1 MTGHNSMNKLAIWAV
16 TPNGAALAA
25 KLAKSLPDADL
36 FLSANL
42 ETPDNV
48 PAFTFTRLSDALSDT
63 CRSYSGH
70 IFIMSAG
77 IVVRLIAPH
86 IRHKTADPAVVVM
99 DEAGY
104 HAVSLLSGHIGGA
117 NALAKKVA
125 EIIGADP
132 VITTATDINNVPA
145 IDVAAKEKNLF
156 IENPDAIKN
165 VSMALLVGKQA
176 ALHDP
181 FGRIGHEM
189 NEWFCR
195 TDKAQMANS
204 SGPGVFIDDIQIEL
218 PPHVL
223 ILRPRSLV
231 AGMGCNRNTGT
242 EEMKSLLYEVL
253 EKFALSRSSLNSIA
267 TIDAKKDEPGLT
279 ALAEDLELPLI
290 FFDKQALNQVKDIQT
305 PSEMVE
311 KHMGVKSVCEA
322 AAILASK
329 NGTLIVP
336 KHSTRNVTVAIARM
350 SFTL

>member
-1 MTGHNSMNKLAIWAV
+1 
-16 TPNGAALAA
+16 
-25 KLAKSLPDADL
+25 
-36 FLSANL
+36 
-42 ETPDNV
+42 
-48 PAFTFTRLSDALSDT
+48 
-63 CRSYSGH
+63 
-70 IFIMSAG
+70 
-77 IVVRLIAPH
+77 
-86 IRHKTADPAVVVM
+86 M

-125 EIIGADP
+125 EIIGAVP

-145 IDVAAKEKNLF
+145 IDVIAKEKELV
-156 IENPDAIKN
+156 IENPDAIKT
-165 VSMALLVGKQA
+165 VSMALLNGKPV
-176 ALHDP
+176 ALYDP
-181 FGRIGHEM
+181 FGLIGHEM
-189 NEWFCR
+189 NQRFCPA
-195 TDKAQMANS
+195 DKDQMACS
-204 SGPGVFIDDIQIEL
+204 SDPGVFIDDIQIEL

-223 ILRPRSLV
+223 ILRPRSLA

-253 EKFALSRSSLNSIA
+253 EKFGLSLNSLNSIA
-267 TIDAKKDEPGLT
+267 TIDAKKDEPGLL

-329 NGTLIVP
+329 KGTLIVP
-336 KHSTRNVTVAIARM
+336 KHSTRNVTAAIARM
-350 SFTL
+350 SFTS